1 MGLVIIILT
10 AIIRLIL
17 YPLNSKTIRSQRA
30 MQTIQPKMDAL
41 KQQYKD
47 NQEEL
52 AKAMMKLYKDE
63 GVNPFS
69 SCLPLLIQF
78 PFLIALFYAFQSG
91 LHNQSFDLLYSFV
104 ANSGS
109 LNLISFGFLNLDK
122 PNIAL
127 AVVAGAA
134 QFVQTKLLM
143 AKKAKEAANTTNP
156 PANDMATTMNKQML
170 YVMPVITVVL
180 GAGFP
185 SGLALYWLANTVF
198 MVLQQ
203 LLMMKK
209 QSKV

>member
-1 MGLVIIILT
+1 M
-10 AIIRLIL
+10 
-17 YPLNSKTIRSQRA
+17 
-30 MQTIQPKMDAL
+30 
-41 KQQYKD
+41 
-47 NQEEL
+47 
-52 AKAMMKLYKDE
+52 
-63 GVNPFS
+63 
-69 SCLPLLIQF
+69 
-78 PFLIALFYAFQSG
+78 
-91 LHNQSFDLLYSFV
+91 
-104 ANSGS
+104 
-109 LNLISFGFLNLDK
+109 NLISFGFLNLDK